1 LSLGYLFAAMLVVLG
16 VLLIILAVYSTRLCR
31 RLMKHHNALWVSL
44 GSPLPGDRGFHT
56 AYLRFLRLR
65 QYESLKDEKTKRLA
79 AGARLTSRVFLAYV
93 FVGSAVVFG
102 IVLAG
107 KYWKTP

>member
-1 LSLGYLFAAMLVVLG
+1 MLVV
-16 VLLIILAVYSTRLCR
+16 VMVACSSWLCW

-56 AYLRFLRLR
+56 AYPRFLRLR
-65 QYESLKDEKTKRLA
+65 QYESLTDGTTRRLA
-79 AGARLTSRVFLAYV
+79 AGTRLASRMFLAHV